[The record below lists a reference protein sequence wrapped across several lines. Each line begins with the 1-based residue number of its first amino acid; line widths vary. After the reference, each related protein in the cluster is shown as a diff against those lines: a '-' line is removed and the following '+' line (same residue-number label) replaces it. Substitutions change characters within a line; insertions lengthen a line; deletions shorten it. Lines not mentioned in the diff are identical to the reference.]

1 MEPRSVGNTSVS
13 SATQFVSGLVD
24 GEFEDCLLYL
34 QGEMSDTE
42 LAATLESA
50 MPALLTDA
58 INALGSYLLHTGRAD
73 EARRLYE
80 ASLAAGWDVR
90 LNFANLLGRDPAQHA
105 RAQALY
111 EEVIDA
117 GDVQGLNNLAQLLTD
132 GGDTTR
138 AEALYQEAIRRDD
151 TLAWINYALFLIEE
165 DRLSEAEATL
175 SALAQQHPGVGE
187 RPLADLYALT
197 GRWADAA
204 PLYSREQNRG
214 ARLPPGISR
223 AVRDH
228 VELPVER
235 AERSLR
241 QAHGQR
247 VAEALTFRARRLA
260 SRAGSAN

>member
-1 MEPRSVGNTSVS
+1 MEPRSIGKTSVS
-13 SATQFVSGLVD
+13 TETRFVSGLVD
-24 GEFEDCLLYL
+24 GTFDDCLLYL
-34 QGEMSDTE
+34 QDERSETD

-58 INALGSYLLHTGRAD
+58 INSLGSYLLHTAHAD

-90 LNFANLLGRDPAQHA
+90 LNFANLLVRDPAQHA
-105 RAQALY
+105 RAQVLY
-111 EEVIDA
+111 EEVIAA

-132 GGDTTR
+132 GGDATR

-151 TLAWINYALFLIEE
+151 TLAWRNYALFLIEE

-175 SALAQQHPGVGE
+175 SALAEQHPDVGE

-197 GRWADAA
+197 GRWGDAA
-204 PLYSREQNRG
+204 PLYSRERNRG
-214 ARLPPGISR
+214 ASLPPGIYR

-228 VELPVER
+228 VELSVDR
-235 AERSLR
+235 VHRSLR
-241 QAHGQR
+241 QARGQR
-247 VAEALTFRARRLA
+247 VAEALRFRARRLA
-260 SRAGSAN
+260 SRAPSG